1 MRRIATLEWDVAKLA
16 DSMGLTMDSLMEWS
30 SDGRNLNKLAVARVK
45 SELDFVGSPTAGGS
59 ELLVDSQKRRY
70 VLRCFS
76 RQGATFIRACMKGYG
91 RNYDRDAWRGW
102 LEGIDGF
109 LVANIS
115 EFPSVDV
122 FLVEVDELVDYF
134 DGGDKLPE
142 LTFNE
147 FDGFINK
154 YLNKA
159 SAGTDENQ
167 DYWEEAS

>member
-1 MRRIATLEWDVAKLA
+1 
-16 DSMGLTMDSLMEWS
+16 
-30 SDGRNLNKLAVARVK
+30 
-45 SELDFVGSPTAGGS
+45 
-59 ELLVDSQKRRY
+59 
-70 VLRCFS
+70 
-76 RQGATFIRACMKGYG
+76 MKGYG